1 MSTARWPV
9 VLALV
14 LAPVRVHA
22 FEPATTPPPPGP
34 HTASEAKIRPI
45 VLALDEVPRG
55 ELRDAIALRLPLR
68 PLVDA
73 DAPRP
78 ESYDYVAIEQRDDG
92 RITLTLIT
100 IEGHAYDRVL
110 EVEPDARVRAIAS
123 TLANLTF
130 AIESGDVQP
139 DRTDVQPP
147 PPPQVEPAPPP
158 EPEPVVVAP
167 PPKPV
172 EPPIA
177 KPTPPPPLHELA
189 LDLDVGVIAGLA
201 PRAGADAFGGGFGRV
216 GLDLRRRNG
225 ALGILGVRVGGRAL
239 EGLSLVRT
247 RIELGGG
254 WAWRWSSFELLVAA
268 AATVEPWSLR
278 RSGARVPLEIAGSSA
293 QRRPLLGGLARIAPG
308 LRIRA
313 GKTSL
318 RLGAHVE
325 LAGSFV
331 PDHGARTIEIGSAR
345 SDGTRDAQL
354 RLGGL
359 ELVAGLDL
367 AIWFAL
373 R

>member
-1 MSTARWPV
+1 MSAARWLV
-9 VLALV
+9 VLALM

-22 FEPATTPPPPGP
+22 FEPTTPGP
-34 HTASEAKIRPI
+34 HTAAEVKTRPI
-45 VLALDEVPRG
+45 VVELHDVPIG

-78 ESYDYVAIEQRDDG
+78 ESYDYVAIAQRDDG
-92 RITLTLIT
+92 RIALTLIT

-110 EVEPDARVRAIAS
+110 EVEQDARVRAIAS

-147 PPPQVEPAPPP
+147 PPPQPEPEP

-172 EPPIA
+172 PQPIA
-177 KPTPPPPLHELA
+177 KPPPPPPLHELA
-189 LDLDVGVIAGLA
+189 LDLDVGVIAGVA
-201 PRAGADAFGGGFGRV
+201 PRAGADAFAGGFGRV
-216 GLDLRRRNG
+216 GVDLRRRNG
-225 ALGILGVRVGGRAL
+225 ALGLLGVRVGGRTL
-239 EGLSLVRT
+239 EGLSLVRA

-254 WAWRWSSFELLVAA
+254 WVWRWSSFELLLAA
-268 AATVEPWSLR
+268 AGTVEPWSLR
-278 RSGARVPLEIAGSSA
+278 RSGSRAPLEIAGSSA
-293 QRRPLLGGLARIAPG
+293 QRRPLVGGLARIAPG

-313 GKTSL
+313 GKTFM
-318 RLGAHVE
+318 RLGVHVE

-367 AIWFAL
+367 AVWFAL

>member
-1 MSTARWPV
+1 MTAAGWTV

-14 LAPVRVHA
+14 LAPARVHA
-22 FEPATTPPPPGP
+22 LEPTTTPEPAGP
-34 HTASEAKIRPI
+34 HTAAEVKTRPI
-45 VLALDEVPRG
+45 VLALHEVPRA

-92 RITLTLIT
+92 RIALTLIT

-110 EVEPDARVRAIAS
+110 EVEQDARVRAIAS

-147 PPPQVEPAPPP
+147 PPPEP
-158 EPEPVVVAP
+158 EPEPEPAPVVVTPP

-172 EPPIA
+172 APPIA
-177 KPTPPPPLHELA
+177 KPPPPPLHELA

-201 PRAGADAFGGGFGRV
+201 PRTGADAFGGGFGRV

-225 ALGILGVRVGGRAL
+225 ALGLLGVRVGGRAL

-254 WAWRWSSFELLVAA
+254 WAWRWSSFELLLAA
-268 AATVEPWSLR
+268 AGTVEPWWLQ
-278 RSGARVPLEIAGSSA
+278 RSGALAPLEIAGSTA
-293 QRRPLLGGLARIAPG
+293 QRRPLVGGLARIAPG

-313 GKTSL
+313 GKTFL